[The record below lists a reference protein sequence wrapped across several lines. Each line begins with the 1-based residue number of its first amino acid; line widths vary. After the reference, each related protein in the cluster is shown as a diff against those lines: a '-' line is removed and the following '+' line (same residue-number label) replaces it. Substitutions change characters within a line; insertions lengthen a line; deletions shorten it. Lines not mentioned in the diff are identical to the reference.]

1 MRGRIFV
8 SVCMRIPAAL
18 VLLFLTTG
26 CLRLIDVDVPADAGE
41 WVIEGYYNDADSAVV
56 RISQTIPYFKEGR
69 PPAYADALVTL
80 EELETGAV
88 DTLRWR
94 DSFYVRT
101 AGQVRPNAG
110 HTYRLR
116 VRIGAED
123 IQAAVR
129 MPRRVRIDTLFA
141 LLRPATG
148 ALPEGYRAIAFAQ
161 DPPGEQNAYRARVT
175 RNDTLFNR
183 AFDWIYSDDR
193 FIDGRPIVFEF
204 PYPLSVGDTFSLEL
218 MAIPQEVV
226 RYYDQLLRN
235 AFGGSG
241 GFSPPPDNAY
251 SNFTGGKRRIWG
263 YFFCYASDKRG
274 VRVRE

>member
-8 SVCMRIPAAL
+8 LLCVRSAAAL
-18 VLLFLTTG
+18 ALLFLTTG

-56 RISQTIPYFKEGR
+56 RISQTVPYFGEGR
-69 PPAYADALVTL
+69 PPVYADAIVTL

-94 DSFYVRT
+94 DSFYVRV
-101 AGQVRPNAG
+101 GGRVSPQAG
-110 HTYRLR
+110 HIYRLR
-116 VRIGAED
+116 VRIGDEN

-129 MPRRVRIDTLFA
+129 MPRRVRIDTLLA
-141 LLRPATG
+141 LWRPATG
-148 ALPEGYRAIAFAQ
+148 ALPEGYRAIAAAT
-161 DPPGEQNAYRARVT
+161 DPPNEQNAYRARVW

-183 AFDWIYSDDR
+183 IFDWIYSDDR
-193 FIDGRPIVFEF
+193 YIDGRPIVFEF
-204 PYPLSVGDTFSLEL
+204 PYPLNVGDTFSLEL
-218 MAIPQEVV
+218 MTIPVEVI
-226 RYYDQLLRN
+226 RFYDQVVRN

-263 YFFCYASDKRG
+263 YFFCYASDRRG
-274 VRVRE
+274 IRVRE